1 MKYCYLLLLLAASL
15 ITNCCKAQQEPAG
28 ANDST
33 GVVLHAD
40 PRLSL
45 LVYNTKPEHH
55 NVTPSGR
62 KTGSIYSSRGFRV
75 QIYSGNDRNVAT
87 QRKIDFLRRFP
98 GIRTYM
104 TYVAPTFRVKVG
116 DYKDRKSAQLM
127 YQQVS
132 KLYNPCMIVNDII
145 EINTFRNND

>member
-1 MKYCYLLLLLAASL
+1 MKYSYLLVILVAMLAASP
-15 ITNCCKAQQEPAG
+15 CKAQQTATEDSTG
-28 ANDST
+28 AT

-45 LVYNTKPEHH
+45 LVYHATKPD
-55 NVTPSGR
+55 NYNAAGR
-62 KTGSIYSSRGFRV
+62 RTGSIYSVRGFRV

-87 QRKIDFLRRFP
+87 KRKIDFLHRFP
-98 GIRTYM
+98 GVRTYM

-116 DYKDRKSAQLM
+116 DYKDRSSAQAM

-132 KLYNPCMIVNDII
+132 KLYSPCMIVNDII
-145 EINTFRNND
+145 EINTFRND